1 MTTKLGKQVYLEFL
15 TQMRLIKLA
24 TPSRAEFGLKHQ
36 QEALIHFRM
45 ILRILMTL
53 IFRDFLK
60 KIKLF

>member
-15 TQMRLIKLA
+15 TQMRLIKLT

-45 ILRILMTL
+45 ILRILMTSSS
-53 IFRDFLK
+53 
-60 KIKLF
+60 